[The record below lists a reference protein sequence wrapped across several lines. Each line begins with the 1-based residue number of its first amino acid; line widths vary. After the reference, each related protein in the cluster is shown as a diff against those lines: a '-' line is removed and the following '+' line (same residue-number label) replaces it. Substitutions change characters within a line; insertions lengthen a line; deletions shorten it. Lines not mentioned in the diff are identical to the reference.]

1 LDNGKCGTVFLL
13 RKTSNKGF
21 MHTNQT
27 NSNCEHT
34 AESIIE
40 DFLSQGVDAIEIE
53 RILNDMLIYYLR
65 PTDDRAPSRTYAVE
79 VIDSA
84 EIMISML
91 RVISK
96 LRQAKGILG
105 NAGPCLRVVTR
116 RHGPLHSQ
124 NHNRNLTPHHISVP
138 AFLLTLNPQNAP

>member
-1 LDNGKCGTVFLL
+1 
-13 RKTSNKGF
+13 
-21 MHTNQT
+21 MHTSLN
-27 NSNCEHT
+27 NSTCEHT

-65 PTDDRAPSRTYAVE
+65 PTDDWAPSRTYAVE

-91 RVISK
+91 RGISK
-96 LRQAKGILG
+96 LGKPRE
-105 NAGPCLRVVTR
+105 
-116 RHGPLHSQ
+116 
-124 NHNRNLTPHHISVP
+124 
-138 AFLLTLNPQNAP
+138 F